1 MVQVRIK
8 RLAFVISILLLF
20 IQCNNDTANNISVQ
34 VDSNAVMPEDTSRLS
49 GIKPSDVIIADKVK
63 SAMVFHID
71 DTMQIGTG
79 YKVTLALGK
88 DLSLDD
94 LKAEVQ
100 LSTNAKAEDL
110 RTDTTLKVA
119 AEMRA
124 RLKDLSPAGEKS
136 FDITSLSESGDI
148 QEINEETDNKAFWQ
162 WNVIPLKEGKHRI
175 ELVVDIVLDRKRSI
189 FLPSRTMDVMIHS
202 KPESIGS
209 KFSVFFEKYWQ
220 WMITAIIIPIIIAWL
235 TTRIRQRQQQSTP
248 KEPKKE
254 EKK

>member
-1 MVQVRIK
+1 MLQVRIR
-8 RLAFVISILLLF
+8 RLAFIIPILLFF
-20 IQCNNDTANNISVQ
+20 IQCNNETATDISVQ
-34 VDSNAVMPEDTSRLS
+34 VDSNAIMPEDTSRLS
-49 GIKPSDVIIADKVK
+49 GAKASDVIIADKVK
-63 SAMVFHID
+63 NAMIFHID
-71 DTMQIGTG
+71 DTMQIGSG

-88 DLSLDD
+88 DLSIGD

-100 LSTNAKAEDL
+100 MSTNAKAEDL

-162 WNVIPLKEGKHRI
+162 WNVIPLKEGKHRL
-175 ELVVDIVLDRKRSI
+175 ELVVDIVLDKKRSI
-189 FLPSRTMDVMIHS
+189 FLPSRTMDVMIYS
-202 KPESIGS
+202 KSESIGA
-209 KFSVFFEKYWQ
+209 KFSAFFEKYWQ

-235 TTRIRQRQQQSTP
+235 TTRIRQRQQASPVQ
-248 KEPKKE
+248 KDVKK
-254 EKK
+254 

>member
-1 MVQVRIK
+1 MLQVRIK
-8 RLAFVISILLLF
+8 RLIFIFSIHLFF
-20 IQCNNDTANNISVQ
+20 IQCNNDAATDIAVQ
-34 VDSNAVMPEDTSRLS
+34 VDSGAIMQEDTSRLT
-49 GIKPSDVIIADKVK
+49 GIKPSEVIIADKVK
-63 SAMVFHID
+63 SAMVFHIE

-110 RTDTTLKVA
+110 KTDTTLKVA

-136 FDITSLSESGDI
+136 FDITSLSESSDI
-148 QEINEETDNKAFWQ
+148 QELNEETDNKAFWQ

-189 FLPSRTMDVMIHS
+189 FLPSRTMDVMIHARS
-202 KPESIGS
+202 ESVGA
-209 KFSVFFEKYWQ
+209 KFSGFFEKYWQ
-220 WMITAIIIPIIIAWL
+220 WLITAIIIPIIIAWL
-235 TTRIRQRQQQSTP
+235 TTRIRQRQQAPPAQ
-248 KEPKKE
+248 KDVKK
-254 EKK
+254 